1 MDEPLPDNRI
11 SRDRLPPSGAFQAH
25 PPVPSGLAASVD
37 DDARNESRQRS
48 SRETRLTFLLVAV
61 FAGSFV
67 FFLNFVSLGIFF
79 YVMVAVFAIVGVGFL
94 HYVLWGYSLSQQC
107 AEEMHHEQLKQQQEM
122 DEHL

>member
-1 MDEPLPDNRI
+1 MDEPLPDDRI

-25 PPVPSGLAASVD
+25 PPVPNLLAASVD

-48 SRETRLTFLLVAV
+48 TRETRLTFLLVAV

-79 YVMVAVFAIVGVGFL
+79 YVIVAVLAIVGVGFL
-94 HYVLWGYSLSQQC
+94 HYVLWGYSLSQEL
-107 AEEMHHEQLKQQQEM
+107 AEQMHREQLKQQQEM
-122 DEHL
+122 GERL